1 MLLLET
7 FENFIVEPGSGE
19 VFLLSKQEIL
29 IDFEKI
35 ILRELAV
42 PIWYQTWSEIETG
55 LLHCS

>member
-29 IDFEKI
+29 IDFKKI

-42 PIWYQTWSEIETG
+42 PIWDQT
-55 LLHCS
+55 